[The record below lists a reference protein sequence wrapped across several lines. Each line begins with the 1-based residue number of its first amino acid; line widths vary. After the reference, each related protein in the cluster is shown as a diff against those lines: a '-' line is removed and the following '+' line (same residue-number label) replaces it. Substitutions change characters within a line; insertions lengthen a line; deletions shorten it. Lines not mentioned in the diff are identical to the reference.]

1 MRLCVLSWDQW
12 LPVLRPLTIPLG
24 NPRFPEASADVNSKR
39 EWMNGRSHNESQNH
53 AFFWAE
59 RPRRERLSHRSPDT
73 IVGTLSKFEL
83 HRYLLRCERE
93 CEGSAYVGPKF
104 GTHVPHLGAGEYLNF
119 LILERLSRKLDASC
133 TLVKLC
139 WSLLR
144 SAEAFSPGDRWG
156 LLIYDAHASHG
167 LARIGIPSAWMNPR
181 EKRASIS
188 RACKRPTTN
197 FCFFLFLKIRVYK
210 RTMKNWLKL
219 VCFYFL

>member
-1 MRLCVLSWDQW
+1 MNDW
-12 LPVLRPLTIPLG
+12 L
-24 NPRFPEASADVNSKR
+24 
-39 EWMNGRSHNESQNH
+39 NGRSHNESQNH

-59 RPRRERLSHRSPDT
+59 RPRREKLSHRSPYT
-73 IVGTLSKFEL
+73 IVGALSKFEL
-83 HRYLLRCERE
+83 HRCLLRCERK
-93 CEGSAYVGPKF
+93 CKGSGYVGPKF

-119 LILERLSRKLDASC
+119 LILERLSRKLDASF

-156 LLIYDAHASHG
+156 LLIYDAHASYG

-188 RACKRPTTN
+188 RAD
-197 FCFFLFLKIRVYK
+197 
-210 RTMKNWLKL
+210 
-219 VCFYFL
+219 

>member
-1 MRLCVLSWDQW
+1 MKG
-12 LPVLRPLTIPLG
+12 LTTKA
-24 NPRFPEASADVNSKR
+24 RTT
-39 EWMNGRSHNESQNH
+39 H
-53 AFFWAE
+53 FFEPNA
-59 RPRRERLSHRSPDT
+59 RGAKSCPIAHLIR
-73 IVGTLSKFEL
+73 TLSKFEL
-83 HRYLLRCERE
+83 HRCLLRCERE
-93 CEGSAYVGPKF
+93 CQGSAYVGPKF

-181 EKRASIS
+181 EKRASFS
-188 RACKRPTTN
+188 RADWKAGFDSLR
-197 FCFFLFLKIRVYK
+197 Y
-210 RTMKNWLKL
+210 
-219 VCFYFL
+219 

>member
-1 MRLCVLSWDQW
+1 MTGCE
-12 LPVLRPLTIPLG
+12 IPLG

-39 EWMNGRSHNESQNH
+39 EWMNGRSHNESQNP

-59 RPRRERLSHRSPDT
+59 RPRREKLSHRSPYT
-73 IVGTLSKFEL
+73 IIGALRKFEL
-83 HRYLLRCERE
+83 HRCLLRCERK
-93 CEGSAYVGPKF
+93 CKGSGYVGPKF

-167 LARIGIPSAWMNPR
+167 PSPASGYLAREWIPATSAWAFR
-181 EKRASIS
+181 EQIDSE
-188 RACKRPTTN
+188 N
-197 FCFFLFLKIRVYK
+197 V
-210 RTMKNWLKL
+210 
-219 VCFYFL
+219 V